1 LDNHTHRR
9 AVNPVAAILSA
20 IITWNIRPSTDEAMA
35 ALALEASLPTLLDVL
50 AGLPVAAPLVSGV
63 VAAGKREDDG
73 KSEDDAVVSGDVTAV
88 VAAGAVPATEA
99 ELAPP
104 DGGGLASAGFASAP
118 LPQGIFS
125 PSG

>member
-1 LDNHTHRR
+1 
-9 AVNPVAAILSA
+9 
-20 IITWNIRPSTDEAMA
+20 
-35 ALALEASLPTLLDVL
+35 LALEASLPTLLDAL

-88 VAAGAVPATEA
+88 VAAGAVPATDA